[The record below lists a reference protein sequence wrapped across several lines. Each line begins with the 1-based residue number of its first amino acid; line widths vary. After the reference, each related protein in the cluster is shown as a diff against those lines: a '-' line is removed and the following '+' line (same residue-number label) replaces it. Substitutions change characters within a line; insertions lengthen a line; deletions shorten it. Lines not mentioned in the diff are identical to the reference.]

1 MHHRTFLPEKK
12 DFRSHLHKRSPHPGR
27 ISGIPLHWSRKTGKK
42 WHKSGGSY
50 CEYKS
55 QNLHEN
61 ACNTRLAVFGRTLF
75 VIFVFALLGTLV
87 YVQLKNQVYTSYV
100 ILSSIARQQ
109 YDSSVCLSYG
119 NGFLSYSGDGISYTD
134 AKGNAVW
141 NQAYEM
147 QEPMVRVAG
156 SKVAVADYNGHI
168 IYSISQDGNYI
179 EIDTNLPIR
188 EIAVSESGM
197 VAAVLEDTGITWIYL
212 YSSMGETIAYIR
224 TTMQNSGYPSALAL
238 SPDGTLLAVSY
249 LTVDN
254 GTAKS
259 SVAFYNF
266 SSVGQNYVDNFVSG
280 SDYADAVIPFLAFLN
295 NDTSFA
301 VADNRLV
308 IYGGGQRPKSV
319 ADVLL
324 NEEIQS
330 IFYNE
335 SHIGL
340 VFLDTTGNGKY
351 RLDVYNTSGLVE
363 TSLYF
368 DMDYKDIIFRKDNII
383 IYNET
388 QCLLANMNGV
398 ERFNGDFQT
407 PYLLFAP
414 IRGNR
419 YLAVSQESI
428 DIIEMR

>member
-1 MHHRTFLPEKK
+1 MINIRTYLQKK
-12 DFRSHLHKRSPHPGR
+12 AERKAGEAQSRDFGALIQKH
-27 ISGIPLHWSRKTGKK
+27 
-42 WHKSGGSY
+42 
-50 CEYKS
+50 
-55 QNLHEN
+55 
-61 ACNTRLAVFGRTLF
+61 RLAVFGRTLF

>member
-1 MHHRTFLPEKK
+1 MSFIAIVTAENRKGISMINVRTYLQKK
-12 DFRSHLHKRSPHPGR
+12 AERKAGEAQSRDFGALIQKH
-27 ISGIPLHWSRKTGKK
+27 
-42 WHKSGGSY
+42 
-50 CEYKS
+50 
-55 QNLHEN
+55 
-61 ACNTRLAVFGRTLF
+61 RLAVFGRTLF

-280 SDYADAVIPFLAFLN
+280 SDYADAVIPLLAFLN

-308 IYGGGQRPKSV
+308 IYCCGQRPKSV

-330 IFYNE
+330 VFYNE

-368 DMDYKDIIFRKDNII
+368 DMYYKDIIFRKDNII

>member
-1 MHHRTFLPEKK
+1 MSFIAIVTAENRKGISMINVRTYLQKK
-12 DFRSHLHKRSPHPGR
+12 AERKAGEAQSRDFGALIQKH
-27 ISGIPLHWSRKTGKK
+27 
-42 WHKSGGSY
+42 
-50 CEYKS
+50 
-55 QNLHEN
+55 
-61 ACNTRLAVFGRTLF
+61 RLAVFGRTLF

-238 SPDGTLLAVSY
+238 SPDGTLLTVSY

-351 RLDVYNTSGLVE
+351 RLNVYNTSGLVE

>member
-1 MHHRTFLPEKK
+1 MSFIAIVTAENRKGISMINVRTYLQKK
-12 DFRSHLHKRSPHPGR
+12 AERKAGEAQSRDFGALIQKH
-27 ISGIPLHWSRKTGKK
+27 
-42 WHKSGGSY
+42 
-50 CEYKS
+50 
-55 QNLHEN
+55 
-61 ACNTRLAVFGRTLF
+61 RLAVFGRTLF

-87 YVQLKNQVYTSYV
+87 YVQLKNKVYTSYV

-238 SPDGTLLAVSY
+238 SPDGTLLTVSY

>member
-1 MHHRTFLPEKK
+1 MSFIAIVTAENRKGISMINVRTYLQKK
-12 DFRSHLHKRSPHPGR
+12 AERKAGEAQSRDFGALIQKH
-27 ISGIPLHWSRKTGKK
+27 
-42 WHKSGGSY
+42 
-50 CEYKS
+50 
-55 QNLHEN
+55 
-61 ACNTRLAVFGRTLF
+61 RLAVFGRTLF

-238 SPDGTLLAVSY
+238 SPDGTLLTVSY

-330 IFYNE
+330 VFYNE

>member
-1 MHHRTFLPEKK
+1 MSFIAIVTAENRKGISMINVRTYLQKK
-12 DFRSHLHKRSPHPGR
+12 AERKAGEAQSRDFGALIQKH
-27 ISGIPLHWSRKTGKK
+27 
-42 WHKSGGSY
+42 
-50 CEYKS
+50 
-55 QNLHEN
+55 
-61 ACNTRLAVFGRTLF
+61 RLAVFGRTLF

-179 EIDTNLPIR
+179 EIDTNLPIQ

>member
-1 MHHRTFLPEKK
+1 MINVRTYLQKK
-12 DFRSHLHKRSPHPGR
+12 AERKAGEAQSRDFGALIQKH
-27 ISGIPLHWSRKTGKK
+27 
-42 WHKSGGSY
+42 
-50 CEYKS
+50 
-55 QNLHEN
+55 
-61 ACNTRLAVFGRTLF
+61 RLAVFGRTLF
-75 VIFVFALLGTLV
+75 VIFIFALLGTLV

-319 ADVLL
+319 TDVLL

>member
-1 MHHRTFLPEKK
+1 MSFIAIVTAENRKGISMINVRTYLQKK
-12 DFRSHLHKRSPHPGR
+12 AERKAGEAQSRDFGALIQKH
-27 ISGIPLHWSRKTGKK
+27 
-42 WHKSGGSY
+42 
-50 CEYKS
+50 
-55 QNLHEN
+55 
-61 ACNTRLAVFGRTLF
+61 RLAVFGRTLF

-280 SDYADAVIPFLAFLN
+280 SDYADAVIPFLAFLD

-330 IFYNE
+330 VFYNN

-351 RLDVYNTSGLVE
+351 RLDVYNTSGQVE

-368 DMDYKDIIFRKDNII
+368 DIDYKDIIFRKDNII

-388 QCLLANMNGV
+388 QCLLANMSGV

-428 DIIEMR
+428 DTIEMK

>member
-1 MHHRTFLPEKK
+1 MSFIAIVTAENRKGISMINVRTYLQKK
-12 DFRSHLHKRSPHPGR
+12 AERKAGEAQSRDFGALIQKH
-27 ISGIPLHWSRKTGKK
+27 
-42 WHKSGGSY
+42 
-50 CEYKS
+50 
-55 QNLHEN
+55 
-61 ACNTRLAVFGRTLF
+61 RLAVFGRTLF

-388 QCLLANMNGV
+388 QCLLAKMNGV

-407 PYLLFAP
+407 PYLLFEP
-414 IRGNR
+414 IRVNR
-419 YLAVSQESI
+419 YLAVSQ
-428 DIIEMR
+428 

>member
-1 MHHRTFLPEKK
+1 MSFIAIVTAENRKGISMINVRTYLQKK
-12 DFRSHLHKRSPHPGR
+12 AERKAGEAQSRDFGALIQKH
-27 ISGIPLHWSRKTGKK
+27 
-42 WHKSGGSY
+42 
-50 CEYKS
+50 
-55 QNLHEN
+55 
-61 ACNTRLAVFGRTLF
+61 RLAVFGRTLF

-100 ILSSIARQQ
+100 IPSSIARQQ

>member
-1 MHHRTFLPEKK
+1 MSFIAIVTAENRKGISMINVRTYLQKK
-12 DFRSHLHKRSPHPGR
+12 AERKAGEAQSRDFGALIQKH
-27 ISGIPLHWSRKTGKK
+27 
-42 WHKSGGSY
+42 
-50 CEYKS
+50 
-55 QNLHEN
+55 
-61 ACNTRLAVFGRTLF
+61 RLAVFGRTLF

-363 TSLYF
+363 TALYF

>member
-1 MHHRTFLPEKK
+1 MSFIAIVTAENRKGISMINVRTYLQKK
-12 DFRSHLHKRSPHPGR
+12 AERKAGEAQSRDFGALIQKH
-27 ISGIPLHWSRKTGKK
+27 
-42 WHKSGGSY
+42 
-50 CEYKS
+50 
-55 QNLHEN
+55 
-61 ACNTRLAVFGRTLF
+61 RLAVFGRTLF

-340 VFLDTTGNGKY
+340 VFRDTTGNGKY

>member
-1 MHHRTFLPEKK
+1 MSFIAIVTAENRKGISMINVRTYLQKK
-12 DFRSHLHKRSPHPGR
+12 AERKAGEAQSRDFGALIQKH
-27 ISGIPLHWSRKTGKK
+27 
-42 WHKSGGSY
+42 
-50 CEYKS
+50 
-55 QNLHEN
+55 
-61 ACNTRLAVFGRTLF
+61 RLAVFGRTLF

-238 SPDGTLLAVSY
+238 SPDGTLLTVSY

-319 ADVLL
+319 TDVLL

>member
-1 MHHRTFLPEKK
+1 ME
-12 DFRSHLHKRSPHPGR
+12 
-27 ISGIPLHWSRKTGKK
+27 
-42 WHKSGGSY
+42 
-50 CEYKS
+50 
-55 QNLHEN
+55 
-61 ACNTRLAVFGRTLF
+61 
-75 VIFVFALLGTLV
+75 
-87 YVQLKNQVYTSYV
+87 
-100 ILSSIARQQ
+100 
-109 YDSSVCLSYG
+109 
-119 NGFLSYSGDGISYTD
+119 
-134 AKGNAVW
+134 
-141 NQAYEM
+141 
-147 QEPMVRVAG
+147 EPRVRVAG

-179 EIDTNLPIR
+179 ESDTNLPIR

>member
-1 MHHRTFLPEKK
+1 MINVRTYLQKK
-12 DFRSHLHKRSPHPGR
+12 AERKAGEAQSRDFGALIQKH
-27 ISGIPLHWSRKTGKK
+27 
-42 WHKSGGSY
+42 
-50 CEYKS
+50 
-55 QNLHEN
+55 
-61 ACNTRLAVFGRTLF
+61 RLAVFGRTLF
-75 VIFVFALLGTLV
+75 VISVFALLGTLV

>member
-1 MHHRTFLPEKK
+1 MINVRTYLQKK
-12 DFRSHLHKRSPHPGR
+12 AERKAGEAQSRDFGALIQKH
-27 ISGIPLHWSRKTGKK
+27 
-42 WHKSGGSY
+42 
-50 CEYKS
+50 
-55 QNLHEN
+55 
-61 ACNTRLAVFGRTLF
+61 RLAVFGRTLF

>member
-1 MHHRTFLPEKK
+1 MINVRTYLQKK
-12 DFRSHLHKRSPHPGR
+12 AERKAGEAQSRDFGALIQKH
-27 ISGIPLHWSRKTGKK
+27 
-42 WHKSGGSY
+42 
-50 CEYKS
+50 
-55 QNLHEN
+55 
-61 ACNTRLAVFGRTLF
+61 RLAVFGRTLF
-75 VIFVFALLGTLV
+75 VIFIFALLGTLV

>member
-1 MHHRTFLPEKK
+1 MINVRTYLQKK
-12 DFRSHLHKRSPHPGR
+12 AEQKAGEAQSRDFGALIQKH
-27 ISGIPLHWSRKTGKK
+27 
-42 WHKSGGSY
+42 
-50 CEYKS
+50 
-55 QNLHEN
+55 
-61 ACNTRLAVFGRTLF
+61 RLAVFGRTLF

>member
-1 MHHRTFLPEKK
+1 MSFIAIVTAENRKGISMINVRTYLQKK
-12 DFRSHLHKRSPHPGR
+12 AERKAGEAQSRDFGALIQKH
-27 ISGIPLHWSRKTGKK
+27 
-42 WHKSGGSY
+42 
-50 CEYKS
+50 
-55 QNLHEN
+55 
-61 ACNTRLAVFGRTLF
+61 RLAVFGRTLF

>member
-1 MHHRTFLPEKK
+1 MSFIAIVTAENRKGISMINVRTYLQKK
-12 DFRSHLHKRSPHPGR
+12 AERKAGEAQSRDFGALIQKH
-27 ISGIPLHWSRKTGKK
+27 
-42 WHKSGGSY
+42 
-50 CEYKS
+50 
-55 QNLHEN
+55 
-61 ACNTRLAVFGRTLF
+61 RLAVFGRTLF

-330 IFYNE
+330 VFYNE

>member
-1 MHHRTFLPEKK
+1 M
-12 DFRSHLHKRSPHPGR
+12 
-27 ISGIPLHWSRKTGKK
+27 
-42 WHKSGGSY
+42 
-50 CEYKS
+50 
-55 QNLHEN
+55 
-61 ACNTRLAVFGRTLF
+61 
-75 VIFVFALLGTLV
+75 
-87 YVQLKNQVYTSYV
+87 
-100 ILSSIARQQ
+100 
-109 YDSSVCLSYG
+109 
-119 NGFLSYSGDGISYTD
+119 
-134 AKGNAVW
+134 
-141 NQAYEM
+141 
-147 QEPMVRVAG
+147 
-156 SKVAVADYNGHI
+156 
-168 IYSISQDGNYI
+168 
-179 EIDTNLPIR
+179 
-188 EIAVSESGM
+188 
-197 VAAVLEDTGITWIYL
+197 
-212 YSSMGETIAYIR
+212 
-224 TTMQNSGYPSALAL
+224 
-238 SPDGTLLAVSY
+238 
-249 LTVDN
+249 
-254 GTAKS
+254 
-259 SVAFYNF
+259 
-266 SSVGQNYVDNFVSG
+266 
-280 SDYADAVIPFLAFLN
+280 
-295 NDTSFA
+295 
-301 VADNRLV
+301 
-308 IYGGGQRPKSV
+308 

>member
-1 MHHRTFLPEKK
+1 MINVRTYLQKK
-12 DFRSHLHKRSPHPGR
+12 AERKAGEAQSRDFGALIQKH
-27 ISGIPLHWSRKTGKK
+27 
-42 WHKSGGSY
+42 
-50 CEYKS
+50 
-55 QNLHEN
+55 
-61 ACNTRLAVFGRTLF
+61 RLAVFGRTLF

-224 TTMQNSGYPSALAL
+224 STMQNSGYPSALAL

>member
-1 MHHRTFLPEKK
+1 MINVRTYLQKK
-12 DFRSHLHKRSPHPGR
+12 AERKAGEAQSRDFGALIQKH
-27 ISGIPLHWSRKTGKK
+27 
-42 WHKSGGSY
+42 
-50 CEYKS
+50 
-55 QNLHEN
+55 
-61 ACNTRLAVFGRTLF
+61 RLAVFGRTLF

-368 DMDYKDIIFRKDNII
+368 DMDYKDINFRKDNII

>member
-1 MHHRTFLPEKK
+1 MSFIAIVTAENRKGISMINVRTYLQKK
-12 DFRSHLHKRSPHPGR
+12 AERKAGEAQSRDFGALIQKH
-27 ISGIPLHWSRKTGKK
+27 
-42 WHKSGGSY
+42 
-50 CEYKS
+50 
-55 QNLHEN
+55 
-61 ACNTRLAVFGRTLF
+61 RLAVFGRTLF

-141 NQAYEM
+141 KQAYEM

>member
-1 MHHRTFLPEKK
+1 MSFIAIVTAENRKGISMINVRTYLQKK
-12 DFRSHLHKRSPHPGR
+12 AERKAGEAQSRDFGALIQKH
-27 ISGIPLHWSRKTGKK
+27 
-42 WHKSGGSY
+42 
-50 CEYKS
+50 
-55 QNLHEN
+55 
-61 ACNTRLAVFGRTLF
+61 RLAVFGRTLF

-280 SDYADAVIPFLAFLN
+280 SDYADAVISFLAFLN

>member
-1 MHHRTFLPEKK
+1 MSFIAIVTAENRKGISMINVRTYLQKK
-12 DFRSHLHKRSPHPGR
+12 AERKAGEAQSRDFGALIQKH
-27 ISGIPLHWSRKTGKK
+27 
-42 WHKSGGSY
+42 
-50 CEYKS
+50 
-55 QNLHEN
+55 
-61 ACNTRLAVFGRTLF
+61 RLAVFGRTLF

-238 SPDGTLLAVSY
+238 SPDGTLLTVSY

>member
-1 MHHRTFLPEKK
+1 MSFIAIVTAENRKGISMINVRTYLQKK
-12 DFRSHLHKRSPHPGR
+12 AERKAGEAQSRDFGALIQKH
-27 ISGIPLHWSRKTGKK
+27 
-42 WHKSGGSY
+42 
-50 CEYKS
+50 
-55 QNLHEN
+55 
-61 ACNTRLAVFGRTLF
+61 RLAVFGRTLF

-428 DIIEMR
+428 YIIEMR

>member
-1 MHHRTFLPEKK
+1 MINVRTYLQKRAEQKAGEAQSR
-12 DFRSHLHKRSPHPGR
+12 DFGALIQKH
-27 ISGIPLHWSRKTGKK
+27 
-42 WHKSGGSY
+42 
-50 CEYKS
+50 
-55 QNLHEN
+55 
-61 ACNTRLAVFGRTLF
+61 RLAVFGRTLF
-75 VIFVFALLGTLV
+75 VIFVFAFLGVLV

-109 YDSSVCLSYG
+109 YDGSICLSYG
-119 NGFLSYSGDGISYTD
+119 SGFLSYSGDGIRYTD

-156 SKVAVADYNGHI
+156 TRVAVADYNGHI
-168 IYSISQDGNYI
+168 VYSIGQDGNYI

-188 EIAVSESGM
+188 ELAVSESGM

-212 YSSMGETIAYIR
+212 YGTMGETIAYIR
-224 TTMQNSGYPSALAL
+224 TTMQNSGYPAALAL
-238 SPDGTLLAVSY
+238 SPDGSLLSVSY

-254 GTAKS
+254 GAAKS

-280 SDYADAVIPFLAFLN
+280 FDYANAVIPFLAFLD

-324 NEEIQS
+324 NNEEIQS
-330 IFYNE
+330 VFYNNT
-335 SHIGL
+335 HIGL
-340 VFLDTTGNGKY
+340 VFLDTTGAGTY
-351 RLDVYNTSGLVE
+351 RLDVYNTSGQVE
-363 TSLYF
+363 TSLFF
-368 DMDYKDIIFRKDNII
+368 DMDYKDIIFRKDDII

-398 ERFNGDFQT
+398 ERFNGDFET
-407 PYLLFAP
+407 PYLLFVP
-414 IRGNR
+414 VRGNR

-428 DIIEMR
+428 DTIEMK

>member
-1 MHHRTFLPEKK
+1 MSFIAIVTAENRKGISMINVRTYLQKK
-12 DFRSHLHKRSPHPGR
+12 AERKAGEAQSRDFGALIQKH
-27 ISGIPLHWSRKTGKK
+27 
-42 WHKSGGSY
+42 
-50 CEYKS
+50 
-55 QNLHEN
+55 
-61 ACNTRLAVFGRTLF
+61 RLAVFGRTLF

-280 SDYADAVIPFLAFLN
+280 SDYADAVIPFLAF
-295 NDTSFA
+295 
-301 VADNRLV
+301 
-308 IYGGGQRPKSV
+308 
-319 ADVLL
+319 
-324 NEEIQS
+324 
-330 IFYNE
+330 
-335 SHIGL
+335 
-340 VFLDTTGNGKY
+340 
-351 RLDVYNTSGLVE
+351 
-363 TSLYF
+363 
-368 DMDYKDIIFRKDNII
+368 
-383 IYNET
+383 
-388 QCLLANMNGV
+388 
-398 ERFNGDFQT
+398 
-407 PYLLFAP
+407 
-414 IRGNR
+414 
-419 YLAVSQESI
+419 
-428 DIIEMR
+428 

>member
-1 MHHRTFLPEKK
+1 MSFIAIVTAENRKGISMINVRTYLQKK
-12 DFRSHLHKRSPHPGR
+12 AERKAGEAQSRDFGALIQKH
-27 ISGIPLHWSRKTGKK
+27 
-42 WHKSGGSY
+42 
-50 CEYKS
+50 
-55 QNLHEN
+55 
-61 ACNTRLAVFGRTLF
+61 RLAVFGRTLF

-414 IRGNR
+414 ILGNR

>member
-1 MHHRTFLPEKK
+1 MSFIAIVTAENRKGISMINVRTYLQKK
-12 DFRSHLHKRSPHPGR
+12 AERKAGEAQSRDFGALIQKH
-27 ISGIPLHWSRKTGKK
+27 
-42 WHKSGGSY
+42 
-50 CEYKS
+50 
-55 QNLHEN
+55 
-61 ACNTRLAVFGRTLF
+61 RLAVFGRTLF

-179 EIDTNLPIR
+179 EIDTNLPVR

>member
-1 MHHRTFLPEKK
+1 MSFIAIVTAENRKGISMINVRTYLQKK
-12 DFRSHLHKRSPHPGR
+12 AERKAGEAQSRDFGALIQKH
-27 ISGIPLHWSRKTGKK
+27 
-42 WHKSGGSY
+42 
-50 CEYKS
+50 
-55 QNLHEN
+55 
-61 ACNTRLAVFGRTLF
+61 RLAVFGRTLF

-428 DIIEMR
+428 DIIEMK

>member
-1 MHHRTFLPEKK
+1 MSFIAIVTAENRKGISMINVRTYLQKK
-12 DFRSHLHKRSPHPGR
+12 AERKAGEAQSRDFGALIQKH
-27 ISGIPLHWSRKTGKK
+27 
-42 WHKSGGSY
+42 
-50 CEYKS
+50 
-55 QNLHEN
+55 
-61 ACNTRLAVFGRTLF
+61 RLAVFGRTLF

-388 QCLLANMNGV
+388 QCLLPPLF
-398 ERFNGDFQT
+398 ERQGRW
-407 PYLLFAP
+407 A
-414 IRGNR
+414 
-419 YLAVSQESI
+419 
-428 DIIEMR
+428 

>member
-1 MHHRTFLPEKK
+1 MINVRTYLQKK
-12 DFRSHLHKRSPHPGR
+12 AERKAGEAQSRDFGALIQKH
-27 ISGIPLHWSRKTGKK
+27 
-42 WHKSGGSY
+42 
-50 CEYKS
+50 
-55 QNLHEN
+55 
-61 ACNTRLAVFGRTLF
+61 RLAVFGRTLF

-238 SPDGTLLAVSY
+238 SPDGTLLTVSY

-330 IFYNE
+330 VFYNE

>member
-1 MHHRTFLPEKK
+1 MSFIAIVTAENRKGISMINVRTYLQKK
-12 DFRSHLHKRSPHPGR
+12 AERKAGEAQSRDFGALIQKH
-27 ISGIPLHWSRKTGKK
+27 
-42 WHKSGGSY
+42 
-50 CEYKS
+50 
-55 QNLHEN
+55 
-61 ACNTRLAVFGRTLF
+61 RLAVFGRTLF

-330 IFYNE
+330 IFDNVT
-335 SHIGL
+335 HIGL